1 MNSNV
6 KILLLLQYLIK
17 IELSARLDSQQSILC
32 WSFMSKRAKNN

>member
-1 MNSNV
+1 MVLKMNSNV

-32 WSFMSKRAKNN
+32 